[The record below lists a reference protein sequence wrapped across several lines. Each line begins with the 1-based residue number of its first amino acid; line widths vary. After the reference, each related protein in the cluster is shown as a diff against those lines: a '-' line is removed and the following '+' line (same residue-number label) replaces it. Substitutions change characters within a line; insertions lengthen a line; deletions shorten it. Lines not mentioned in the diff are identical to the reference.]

1 MGIRKSR
8 DTHIDI
14 DKMFSD
20 VDADIQIEKENSE
33 ADEQLKTIR
42 ASTAM
47 LRAHA
52 EKLCEFVEA
61 EKKATT
67 ALNAAADSC
76 DNAVTGICNA
86 ILAAQQN
93 TVFKTKIEPEHLAQ
107 LQRLLDVSIDKEEK
121 LLAEHHAMQIQMLAE
136 HEEKLRKILSRGQG
150 IWLSDFW
157 VKVLAIAILAYT
169 LITFL
174 YAMFGS

>member
-14 DKMFSD
+14 DKMFS
-20 VDADIQIEKENSE
+20 DADIQIEKENSE

-52 EKLCEFVEA
+52 EKLCECVEA

-86 ILAAQQN
+86 ILAAQQRTLVSTRKKSFWQSTMPCKSKCLPN
-93 TVFKTKIEPEHLAQ
+93 TK
-107 LQRLLDVSIDKEEK
+107 RNYEK
-121 LLAEHHAMQIQMLAE
+121 YSVGGKASGSL
-136 HEEKLRKILSRGQG
+136 
-150 IWLSDFW
+150 
-157 VKVLAIAILAYT
+157 
-169 LITFL
+169 TF
-174 YAMFGS
+174 G